1 MLNFKSI
8 KTKILSSFGLV
19 IILVF
24 SMGVINYISFDNIND
39 DMREIVG
46 KQLPLLVLD
55 EDLTY
60 NMSQSVGLVYDY
72 ILNGDSTVKENLN
85 ENFNEFNR
93 IEEEML
99 EISDLALL
107 TELFAKQ
114 SQWETQIR
122 EIIAVYDIGN
132 EEQALRMLN
141 ELKPLTNEII
151 DSFEE
156 LSLDKENNI
165 NNLGNEAMSAGKK
178 SLTFVS
184 VLLIIVLV
192 VSIGVGIVTALSI
205 TRPITR
211 VMERMNEVAEG
222 DLSKEPLITKTKDE
236 VAQLVDATNR
246 MTENNRKLLAQI
258 RLVSESVS
266 SQSEELT
273 QSAEEVKTGSEQ
285 ITITMEELAKGTET
299 QANSASELASI
310 MGNFTKEVEEAN
322 ENGEQIKQKST
333 KVLELTNEGSQL
345 MQSSTAQM
353 NKIYDIVKDAVN
365 KMERLDNQS
374 QEISKLV
381 TVIKEVAEQ
390 TNLLAL
396 NAAIEAARAG
406 EHGKGFAVV
415 AEEVRKLAEQTASS
429 IKDITQIV
437 SDVKTESSNVAN
449 SLKDGYL
456 EVEQGTKQIET
467 TGKTF
472 NAISVS
478 VTEMVQNITTVSAKL
493 SEIAAETQEMNGFI
507 EEVASVSEES
517 SAGVEETVASA
528 QQAHSAMEEISAS
541 SKHLADLAEE
551 LNELV
556 GKYKL

>member
-1 MLNFKSI
+1 MRIMLNFKSI

-285 ITITMEELAKGTET
+285 IRLRWKNWLKALKHRR
-299 QANSASELASI
+299 
-310 MGNFTKEVEEAN
+310 
-322 ENGEQIKQKST
+322 
-333 KVLELTNEGSQL
+333 
-345 MQSSTAQM
+345 
-353 NKIYDIVKDAVN
+353 IVQVN
-365 KMERLDNQS
+365 
-374 QEISKLV
+374 
-381 TVIKEVAEQ
+381 
-390 TNLLAL
+390 
-396 NAAIEAARAG
+396 
-406 EHGKGFAVV
+406 
-415 AEEVRKLAEQTASS
+415 
-429 IKDITQIV
+429 
-437 SDVKTESSNVAN
+437 
-449 SLKDGYL
+449 
-456 EVEQGTKQIET
+456 
-467 TGKTF
+467 
-472 NAISVS
+472 
-478 VTEMVQNITTVSAKL
+478 
-493 SEIAAETQEMNGFI
+493 
-507 EEVASVSEES
+507 
-517 SAGVEETVASA
+517 
-528 QQAHSAMEEISAS
+528 
-541 SKHLADLAEE
+541 
-551 LNELV
+551 
-556 GKYKL
+556 